1 MRSMA
6 NKTENRNKNR
16 AGFTLIEMMVVVAII
31 GILSLMGMR
40 VYAGFQSKAKDA
52 LLKGNVSTI
61 HTYIQAELSDDKA
74 SGVEVWENIDTL
86 FSTSGIYFPA
96 VSNPQN
102 SNITGISTAG
112 PSSLAGLGGK
122 VFVFVDNADAPTK
135 FYINGVNAE
144 ETNFVFPEYLIAQK

>member
-1 MRSMA
+1 MTVKKE
-6 NKTENRNKNR
+6 NKTKNK

-40 VYAGFQSKAKDA
+40 VYAGFQYKAKDA

-61 HTYIQAELSDDKA
+61 HTYIQAELSDDKT
-74 SGVEVWENIDTL
+74 SGAEVWENIDAL
-86 FSTSGIYFPA
+86 FSASGIYFPA
-96 VSNPQN
+96 VSSPQN
-102 SNITGISTAG
+102 SNIAGISTAG

-122 VFVFVDNADAPTK
+122 VFVFVDNANQPAK

>member
-1 MRSMA
+1 MTVKKE
-6 NKTENRNKNR
+6 NKTKNR

-40 VYAGFQSKAKDA
+40 VYAGFQYKAKDA

-61 HTYIQAELSDDKA
+61 HTYIQAELSDDKT
-74 SGVEVWENIDTL
+74 SGAEVWENIDAL
-86 FSTSGIYFPA
+86 FSASGIYFPA
-96 VSNPQN
+96 ANSPQL
-102 SNITGISTAG
+102 SNIGEISTEP
-112 PSSLAGLGGK
+112 PSSFEGLGGK
-122 VFVFVDNADAPTK
+122 VFVFVDNANQPTK